1 MRKIAAMSAA
11 LLVSGFAHGAMSLD
25 FQNCESTFLSSYTGT
40 MTWSYGGGSSGTL
53 SVTLNNTSNPANG
66 GFLTGFGFNAAPTTL
81 GGSLTTGLPQ
91 WSYLENEPASPYEN
105 FDYGAATGGS
115 FLGGGQP
122 AFGIAAGESF
132 TFVFTFTG
140 SAGVLAGL
148 DANSFFDESAP
159 AGYGFIARFRGLNGG
174 VSEKIVGC
182 LEHNAVP
189 VPMPVAL
196 AAAGLLGVGVL
207 RRRMK

>member
-1 MRKIAAMSAA
+1 MSAA
-11 LLVSGFAHGAMSLD
+11 LLVSSLAHGAMSLD
-25 FQNCESTFLSSYTGT
+25 FYSCQSLENLGSYNGT
-40 MTWSYGGGSSGTL
+40 MTWSYAGGSSGTL
-53 SVTLNNTSNPANG
+53 SVTLNNTSNAANG

-81 GGSLTTGLPQ
+81 GGALTTGLPE

-105 FDYGAATGGS
+105 FDFGAATEGS

-122 AFGIAAGESF
+122 AFGVAAGASF
-132 TFVFTFTG
+132 TFVFTFSG
-140 SAGVLAGL
+140 DAGVLAGL
-148 DANSFFDESAP
+148 DANSFFDDSAP
-159 AGYGFIARFRGLNGG
+159 AGYGFIARFRGFDNGG
-174 VSEKIVGC
+174 SDKVIAC
-182 LEHNAVP
+182 LEPNAVP